1 MTGAG
6 SVVLYD
12 NFCQP
17 RSAFPFG
24 GRRFPF
30 VEDPVWNDFGQR
42 LSAKET
48 FEAGV
53 ERVVCATEFLAA
65 RGVHLSVWK
74 VSVRHG
80 EVPAGLG
87 SFHEEEVAWFEP
99 DISRFV
105 CVWDASVGVVIS
117 SPLLLDRSSCVVG
130 DVLAECQRP

>member
-24 GRRFPF
+24 GRRRSF
-30 VEDPVWNDFGQR
+30 VEDPIWNDFGQR
-42 LSAKET
+42 FSVKEA

-53 ERVVCATEFLAA
+53 ERMICAAEFLAA
-65 RGVHLSVWK
+65 RDVDPSVRE

-80 EVPAGLG
+80 EVPLG
-87 SFHEEEVAWFEP
+87 SGAPGEEVAGF
-99 DISRFV
+99 
-105 CVWDASVGVVIS
+105 
-117 SPLLLDRSSCVVG
+117 
-130 DVLAECQRP
+130 